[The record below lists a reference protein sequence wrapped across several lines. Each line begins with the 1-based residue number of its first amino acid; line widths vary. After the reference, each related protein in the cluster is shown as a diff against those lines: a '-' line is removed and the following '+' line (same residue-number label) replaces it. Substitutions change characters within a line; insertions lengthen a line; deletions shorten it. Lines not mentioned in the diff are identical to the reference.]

1 MIYRTALAG
10 YGKQIQEGCSGD
22 FKVAVNGSIRPLH
35 PIIFEE
41 LSRIGREAIGNA
53 FRHSRAGSI
62 EVELNYEPNELR
74 MRIRDDG
81 AGIEP
86 SILKEGHRDGHLG
99 LPSMRER
106 AKSIGAQLDLWSR
119 TGVGTEIEL
128 RIAARLAYA
137 SGPDEVPPKKQETL

>member
-1 MIYRTALAG
+1 
-10 YGKQIQEGCSGD
+10 
-22 FKVAVNGSIRPLH
+22 
-35 PIIFEE
+35 
-41 LSRIGREAIGNA
+41 
-53 FRHSRAGSI
+53 
-62 EVELNYEPNELR
+62 

-86 SILKEGHRDGHLG
+86 SMLKDGYRDGHLG

-137 SGPDEVPPKKQETL
+137 SGPDEVPLMKHDTL